1 MQRKRSNEKK
11 NKKKKSF
18 STYKSCFFFFFLF
31 GFQISELS
39 YFLFIY
45 DNLKCYLS
53 ATWSSK
59 SHVWT
64 QITAEQHTS
73 NCLGV
78 QELVFV
84 VFDGLFFFEFVTPFT
99 LRGYNFFISNLFL
112 TIIFVSDV
120 PRAGVQVC
128 LDNKNNRALPLYPG
142 CPERF
147 KCSATNQSTLCI
159 VEAKES
165 SLATFVPSIFHLHGK
180 ENMLFVCFIRISPA
194 QTPLY
199 SLHPYG
205 PPPTRWQIF
214 VTFVSNKIPVWL
226 IQKIFPNKNTS
237 QVCHISRKKN
247 SQIAQI

>member
-1 MQRKRSNEKK
+1 
-11 NKKKKSF
+11 
-18 STYKSCFFFFFLF
+18 
-31 GFQISELS
+31 
-39 YFLFIY
+39 
-45 DNLKCYLS
+45 LS

-84 VFDGLFFFEFVTPFT
+84 VFDGLFFFEFLTPFT
-99 LRGYNFFISNLFL
+99 LRGCNFFISNLFL

-128 LDNKNNRALPLYPG
+128 LDNKNNRALPLDPG
-142 CPERF
+142 CPEHLSVQRL
-147 KCSATNQSTLCI
+147 TNLPYVCGNQRVKFSHLC
-159 VEAKES
+159 A
-165 SLATFVPSIFHLHGK
+165 F
-180 ENMLFVCFIRISPA
+180 NISPA
-194 QTPLY
+194 WQGKHVICMLYKNLSSIAWTPLY

-214 VTFVSNKIPVWL
+214 ITFVSNKIPVWL
-226 IQKIFPNKNTS
+226 IQKIFLNKNTS